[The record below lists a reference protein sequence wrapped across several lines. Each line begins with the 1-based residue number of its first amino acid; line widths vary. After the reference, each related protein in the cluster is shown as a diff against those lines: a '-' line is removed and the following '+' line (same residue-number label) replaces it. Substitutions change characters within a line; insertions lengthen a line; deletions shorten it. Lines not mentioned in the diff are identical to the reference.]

1 MGVGAVSG
9 TYPFDCSVPNLPA
22 KDRAGIRNTECGSLE
37 GRYSVVRTLK
47 TVLSVLQQCL
57 NLLEGLPVY
66 NRIMSFAGIEHIF
79 LTAVLRLLERNG
91 GVSICLLISAV
102 THVTLIGENIGYL
115 CGSPLLFAELG
126 LDAFFGQIPCY
137 FTGRPP
143 LKYCWKM

>member
-1 MGVGAVSG
+1 M
-9 TYPFDCSVPNLPA
+9 
-22 KDRAGIRNTECGSLE
+22 
-37 GRYSVVRTLK
+37 
-47 TVLSVLQQCL
+47 QQCL

-137 FTGRPP
+137 FTGRPSTQILLEDVAYYIGFPVKGFELLVLQSEPIWGVAVNIFASFHP
-143 LKYCWKM
+143 LYDGEPLVL